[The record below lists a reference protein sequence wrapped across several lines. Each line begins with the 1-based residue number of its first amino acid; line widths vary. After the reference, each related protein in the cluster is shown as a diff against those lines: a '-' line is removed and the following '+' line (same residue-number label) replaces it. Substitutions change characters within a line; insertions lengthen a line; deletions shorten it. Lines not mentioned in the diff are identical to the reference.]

1 MRPLKPDTLRVVHG
15 GVLMN
20 ANETDFISFNALS
33 PLTTIAADVFV
44 RAIFRFVRF
53 LIDISLVV
61 SGDLSYDLEHCFYIF
76 AC

>member
-20 ANETDFISFNALS
+20 ANETDFISFNALI

-44 RAIFRFVRF
+44 RSIFRFV
-53 LIDISLVV
+53 
-61 SGDLSYDLEHCFYIF
+61 
-76 AC
+76 